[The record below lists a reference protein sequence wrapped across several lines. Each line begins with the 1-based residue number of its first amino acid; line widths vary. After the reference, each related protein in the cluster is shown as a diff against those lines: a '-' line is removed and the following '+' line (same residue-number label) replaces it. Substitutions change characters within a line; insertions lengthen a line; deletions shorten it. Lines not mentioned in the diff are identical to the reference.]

1 MKIIR
6 AIFLYG
12 CDLEKFHVKGF
23 ETDLDRTK
31 IRIILIVSNVDQ
43 SRADLIYV
51 MELEEKELLLYNN
64 FK

>member
-1 MKIIR
+1 MK
-6 AIFLYG
+6 
-12 CDLEKFHVKGF
+12 CNLEKFHVKIF

-51 MELEEKELLLYNN
+51 MELEEKELLLY
-64 FK
+64 

>member
-6 AIFLYG
+6 AIFLDG
-12 CDLEKFHVKGF
+12 CDLEKFHVMSF

-43 SRADLIYV
+43 SRADLIY
-51 MELEEKELLLYNN
+51 MIELEEKELLLYNN

>member
-12 CDLEKFHVKGF
+12 CDLEKFHVKSF

>member
-1 MKIIR
+1 
-6 AIFLYG
+6 LYG
-12 CDLEKFHVKGF
+12 CDLEKFHVKSF